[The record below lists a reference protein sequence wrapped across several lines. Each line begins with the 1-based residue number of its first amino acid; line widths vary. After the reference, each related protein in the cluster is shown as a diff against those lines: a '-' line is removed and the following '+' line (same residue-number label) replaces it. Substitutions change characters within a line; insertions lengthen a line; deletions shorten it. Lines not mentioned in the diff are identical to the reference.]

1 MRTYKLL
8 FLFLCIIYVSCNNDD
23 DTAVNEEIDTSNLVN
38 ATASV
43 ATFNTLATIDLET
56 GNPITTQNERLIASV
71 TYENSFIGLLENRI
85 VRNSDVDFLGEQLWE
100 IDFVDGSDI
109 EFDFN
114 RSQMLIHNGVLYLNY
129 VTENPSLPS
138 PFPTLLAVDATTG
151 TTIWVENQTEYE
163 FTRIAILNNRMI
175 TVETFNN
182 ETRITSRDISD
193 GSILNQWQVD
203 ERISHIIPGANEIIV
218 MSWSNKVYSIDE
230 DLSINWTFETDN
242 SNVQRG
248 AIVGNQFLFHSRDE
262 FIYAL
267 DLQTGFINW
276 SQHLPD
282 LFISD
287 FFTENTTAWS
297 VTRDFSD
304 NTFLINELDI
314 TNGTANS
321 NFAIPALN
329 DASEIEFIN
338 FDDYLLIISDPNT
351 GATRS
356 QLLNYKTQNLIWENE
371 ITIDNI
377 SILRANILLE
387 NNRYALSSFF

>member
-8 FLFLCIIYVSCNNDD
+8 FLFLCIIHFSCNNNDD
-23 DTAVNEEIDTSNLVN
+23 DNNQVIDTSNLAN
-38 ATASV
+38 ATASI

-56 GNPITTQNERLIASV
+56 GNSLATQNERLATSV
-71 TYENSFIGLLENRI
+71 VYEDSFIGIVGDRI
-85 VRNSDVDFLGEQLWE
+85 VRNSEVDFSGEQLWE
-100 IDFVDGSDI
+100 IDLVDGTDI

-114 RSQMLIHNGVLYLNY
+114 RTQMLIHNGVLYLNY
-129 VTENPSLPS
+129 VTDNPSLPL
-138 PFPTLLAVDATTG
+138 PFPTRLAIDANTG
-151 TTIWVENQTEYE
+151 DPLWVNNQMEYE
-163 FTRIAILNNRMI
+163 FRRIAILNNNII
-175 TVETFNN
+175 TSETFNN
-182 ETRITSRDISD
+182 EVRITSRDISD

-203 ERISHIIPGANEIIV
+203 ERISHIIPGTNEVIV
-218 MSWSNKVYSIDE
+218 MSWSNKVYSINE
-230 DLSINWTFETDN
+230 NLSINWIFETDN

-267 DLQTGFINW
+267 DLSTGNINW
-276 SQHLPD
+276 SQNLSD

-287 FFTENTTAWS
+287 FFTDSNSVWS

-304 NTFLINELDI
+304 NTIAINELDL
-314 TNGTANS
+314 TNGTFNS
-321 NFAIPALN
+321 NLALPALN

-351 GATRS
+351 GTTRS
-356 QLLNYKTQNLIWENE
+356 QLLNYKAQNLIWENE
-371 ITIDNI
+371 IAIDNI
-377 SILRANILLE
+377 SILEANVLLG